1 MDQKSPQNLFQM
13 SQKLFKD
20 MFDSTAII
28 FDHSDHVKVKVE
40 RGEPVQVIRM
50 VMNPS

>member
-1 MDQKSPQNLFQM
+1 MDRKSPNNLFQI
-13 SQKLFKD
+13 SQKLSKD
-20 MFDSTAII
+20 TLDSTAII
-28 FDHSDHVKVKVE
+28 CDHYDHVKGKVE

>member
-1 MDQKSPQNLFQM
+1 MDQTSPQNLFQI
-13 SQKLFKD
+13 SQKLSKD
-20 MFDSTAII
+20 TLDSTTII
-28 FDHSDHVKVKVE
+28 FDYYDHVKGKME